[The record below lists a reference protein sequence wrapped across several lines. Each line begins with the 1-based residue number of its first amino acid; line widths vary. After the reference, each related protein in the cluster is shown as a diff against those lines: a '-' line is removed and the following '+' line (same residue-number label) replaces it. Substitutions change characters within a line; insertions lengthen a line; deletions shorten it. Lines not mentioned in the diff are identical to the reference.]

1 MYILPYIHY
10 VSALALICVVNNVVI
25 FVARFLLVDQYSEQ
39 ISIIKIK
46 LFFLITYP
54 FNCVNLIIKHF
65 TMLGCS
71 IRVEGLWFCDV

>member
-1 MYILPYIHY
+1 M
-10 VSALALICVVNNVVI
+10 CGFNNVVI

-54 FNCVNLIIKHF
+54 FNCVHLIIKHF
-65 TMLGCS
+65 TMLACS